1 MQALSS
7 GDGTDMESTV
17 NIQMEI
23 IPEPKPGEASVLV
36 FAKQGPYVMIRG
48 DAGDTNYLCGTCQN
62 IICERVTRGMIVNL
76 VFKCPNCGS
85 FNRVRGT

>member
-1 MQALSS
+1 MADLK
-7 GDGTDMESTV
+7 
-17 NIQMEI
+17 NIQMEV

-36 FAKQGPYVMIRG
+36 FDKRGKYVMIS
-48 DAGDTNYLCGTCQN
+48 DAGDTNYVCGACRN
-62 IICERVTRGMIVNL
+62 VICERVTQGMMVNL